1 NGAVTGAHFDIFEP
15 PRFFEAFLRGRKF
28 WEAPDITARICGICP
43 IAYITCACQAMESG
57 FGVKLNAQLQAL
69 RRLIFCGEWIESHA
83 LHIYMLHAPDFL
95 GYPDAVAMAAD
106 HPAIVQQGLQ
116 IKKLGN
122 DLVALIGGREI
133 HPVNLKTGGFY
144 RVPTRNELFSLS
156 DRIKSACDAAYQAVL
171 WAATLPFP
179 DFEQDYEF
187 VALHHPA
194 EYAIMDG
201 ALVSNRGLEIQISD
215 FEHYIQ
221 EEQVEHSTSLHAEM
235 KGRGAYVVGPL
246 ARFNLNFKQLSSLA
260 LQAASEVKLAPVCN
274 NPFKTIIIRSIE
286 ILYACEEAL
295 RIIENY
301 ERPAE
306 PAIALKPVAT
316 TAYGC
321 TEAPRGICWHRYRLD
336 ENGTI
341 LDARIVPPTSQNQK
355 TIENDLLHFVRR
367 NADLSDAKLTWMCEQ
382 VIRNY
387 DPCISCSC
395 HFLNVKIEHDATAK
409 K

>member
-1 NGAVTGAHFDIFEP
+1 
-15 PRFFEAFLRGRKF
+15 
-28 WEAPDITARICGICP
+28 
-43 IAYITCACQAMESG
+43 ME
-57 FGVKLNAQLQAL
+57 
-69 RRLIFCGEWIESHA
+69 
-83 LHIYMLHAPDFL
+83 
-95 GYPDAVAMAAD
+95 
-106 HPAIVQQGLQ
+106 
-116 IKKLGN
+116 
-122 DLVALIGGREI
+122 
-133 HPVNLKTGGFY
+133 
-144 RVPTRNELFSLS
+144 
-156 DRIKSACDAAYQAVL
+156 
-171 WAATLPFP
+171 
-179 DFEQDYEF
+179 
-187 VALHHPA
+187 
-194 EYAIMDG
+194 G

-221 EEQVEHSTSLHAEM
+221 EEQVEHSTSLHAEI

-246 ARFNLNFKQLSSLA
+246 ARFNLNFKQLSALA

-286 ILYACEEAL
+286 ILYACEQAL

-336 ENGTI
+336 ENGII

-355 TIENDLLHFVRR
+355 IIEKDLLYFVRR
-367 NADLSDAKLTWMCEQ
+367 NADLPDDKLTWMCEQ

-395 HFLNVKIEHDATAK
+395 HFLNVKIEHDATPK